1 MIARSWLRSLLPR
14 LGGAQPALLSMAQVD
29 GPEMSARGLA
39 AMIPAIFACFAA
51 TVAFRYAYLLPLAAA
66 ASIGVGWGLII
77 LMFDVALMS
86 AAPGRSRA
94 AQALTYG
101 ARGAVSLLAALTF
114 AGPLVLF
121 MFGQD
126 IGFQLKAD
134 QQAELAAY
142 NRQHI
147 VPLYAA
153 PLSTATAAITAG
165 QQQLAAAAALVAT
178 WTATVG
184 TDQVQA
190 TCEAGG
196 VSGEAGCQ
204 HGSGRIGHG
213 PVYAVRLAELANARA
228 SLTAVRARAA
238 ALSATLTPQ
247 LRALRAKVAGLQ
259 AAEQASYQNARAR
272 YDRDSG
278 LIARA
283 RALAELERGDSL
295 VSRAVE
301 LLTLLIITID
311 LTAVL
316 SRISSHAPS
325 YERVLQAE
333 RRKILLCSAMAEEDA
348 ADRHDRQ
355 RADREADTEI
365 HQAEADARVD
375 IALAEIQARAA
386 AAMARTRGHRD
397 EAAGPDDARPD
408 ATRDAR
414 PRAYRA
420 RAEKSYRGQD
430 AGAGAPAEPVHSMT
444 FAEYVRTSRPHERLA
459 APMAPALTAAAWTGL
474 GLTTALAAGL
484 ATMAPRLA
492 GPAWIAAA
500 FAAAMAGLALSTRGF
515 LRGPVWAQRAALAAA
530 VAGLVLPPLILLH
543 AI

>member
-29 GPEMSARGLA
+29 GPEMTARGLA

-66 ASIGVGWGLII
+66 ASIGLGWGLII

-134 QQAELAAY
+134 QQAELASY

-153 PLSTATAAITAG
+153 PLTTATAAITAG
-165 QQQLAAAAALVAT
+165 QQQLAAAAALVAA

-247 LRALRAKVAGLQ
+247 LTALRAKVAGLQ
-259 AAEQASYQNARAR
+259 AAEQASYQSARAR

-283 RALAELERGDSL
+283 RALAELERGDSS

-316 SRISSHAPS
+316 CRISSHAPS

-333 RRKILLCSAMAEEDA
+333 RRKILLCSAMAEEDV

-355 RADREADTEI
+355 RADREADAEI

-386 AAMARTRGHRD
+386 AA
-397 EAAGPDDARPD
+397 PDDARPD

-414 PRAYRA
+414 PSAYRA
-420 RAEKSYRGQD
+420 RAEKSYRRQD
-430 AGAGAPAEPVHSMT
+430 AGADAPAEPVHSMT
-444 FAEYVRTSRPHERLA
+444 FSEYVRASRPHERLA

-484 ATMAPRLA
+484 ATLAPRPA

-500 FAAAMAGLALSTRGF
+500 VAAAMAGLALSTRGF
-515 LRGPVWAQRAALAAA
+515 RSGPVWAQRAALAAA
-530 VAGLVLPPLILLH
+530 VASLVLPPLVLLH